1 MLIDDVTTRVAA
13 GDGGK
18 GAVAF
23 NKNMMSL
30 GPTGAAGGHGGNVI
44 AVGVSDMSALN
55 QFRFKKEF
63 VAEDGREGRSQF
75 RDGHDGADLILKLPV
90 GTIAHNLTT
99 GS

>member
-63 VAEDGREGRSQF
+63 VAERWPRGPQPIPRRARRRGPHSETSR
-75 RDGHDGADLILKLPV
+75 
-90 GTIAHNLTT
+90 
-99 GS
+99 